1 MILAILLNKLYYKLK
16 IFFIQRAITKLMFK
30 ESGKEDN
37 IGTNNS
43 SPFSKDAGSKTITN
57 S

>member
-43 SPFSKDAGSKTITN
+43 SPFSKDTGSKTITN

>member
-1 MILAILLNKLYYKLK
+1 MILAILLDKLYYKLK
-16 IFFIQRAITKLMFK
+16 TFFLQRAITKLMFK
-30 ESGKEDN
+30 ESRKEDN

-43 SPFSKDAGSKTITN
+43 LPFSKDGGSKTITN